1 MAKLLIL
8 ALFCVAIAASAPA
21 PDFKLE
27 DEPRALDVTTPE
39 DDGEL
44 DFDDEPRSDD
54 SELESVEGDDGD
66 DDDYSDLVPEMR
78 DDTEELANTDDS
90 EALEP
95 SDRQFWRSRRFRRW
109 GRRLRRWGRTGRR
122 WYNRYQQARRIWR
135 MFG

>member
-21 PDFKLE
+21 PDFELE
-27 DEPRALDVTTPE
+27 DEPHSLDVASPE

-78 DDTEELANTDDS
+78 DNTDDS

-109 GRRLRRWGRTGRR
+109 GRRLRR
-122 WYNRYQQARRIWR
+122 
-135 MFG
+135 